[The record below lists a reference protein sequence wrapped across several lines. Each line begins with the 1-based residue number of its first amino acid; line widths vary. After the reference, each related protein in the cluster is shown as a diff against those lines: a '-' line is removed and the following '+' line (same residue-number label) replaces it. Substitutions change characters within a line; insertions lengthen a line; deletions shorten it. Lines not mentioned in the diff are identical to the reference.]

1 MSNTLDNWYN
11 IVHRVSMCIHLYIS
25 NLCDGATYIFQQVG
39 RDLVL
44 VQVLVRE
51 VARCTHTHTPSHQH
65 GLAPY
70 VIHTPLPPT
79 PAFRLPLRPS
89 PSPLRGPLPPASPP
103 PSPSMEIKN
112 VSQHGKGKAD
122 VPCRMWHA
130 WNSCG
135 VRRSRMR

>member
-11 IVHRVSMCIHLYIS
+11 IVYRVSMCIHLYIS

-51 VARCTHTHTPSHQH
+51 VARCTHTYTLTSARPSTIRHTE
-65 GLAPY
+65 
-70 VIHTPLPPT
+70 PLPPT

-103 PSPSMEIKN
+103 PSPRIENQNMS
-112 VSQHGKGKAD
+112 
-122 VPCRMWHA
+122 
-130 WNSCG
+130 
-135 VRRSRMR
+135 